1 MDKPGGQIGQG
12 PTTVTRGARVP
23 LEDGSF
29 VGSGLIILEQAC
41 PNLVEA
47 VVFSPTSTFDN
58 NEDLLWSSHRGPST
72 LWSSRSGSA
81 ASSLSSPIRDEHIVF
96 RFNAFLLRRV
106 SEGSRRD
113 PTVHS

>member
-29 VGSGLIILEQAC
+29 VGSGLIILERAC
-41 PNLVEA
+41 PSLLVEA

-58 NEDLLWSSHRGPST
+58 NEDLLWSSHLGPST
-72 LWSSRSGSA
+72 CGHPVLVPPRAHLVHLLGMSI
-81 ASSLSSPIRDEHIVF
+81 LC
-96 RFNAFLLRRV
+96 FNAVLLRRV
-106 SEGSRRD
+106 K
-113 PTVHS
+113 